1 MARKQLIKGANAT
14 KVEERISIVP
24 QDIPEGQNIF
34 SALKR
39 FDEEGA
45 VPKPATARSAA
56 MTVQVPPES
65 LVLVPA
71 AQAPV
76 PAQEPGH
83 SAAARN
89 GKPKRQTVSSS
100 ATSKK
105 AEGLTVPVPGKGEG
119 PEKARA
125 GTQATKKAPPVL
137 QPARKPKP
145 GTVNPPIFRL
155 PSRADSPKPRRAETR
170 TVSPMEPQIDSSRH
184 DTIPTEPSPPPKPE
198 KGGSTRSISL
208 TRRERQVIVKCC
220 REYRNMLP
228 IYLKSV
234 QYEVDILDA
243 IIEKC
248 STVPQNPE

>member
-24 QDIPEGQNIF
+24 RDIPEGQNIF

-45 VPKPATARSAA
+45 VPKPAAARSDA
-56 MTVQVPPES
+56 MTVSVPPEAV
-65 LVLVPA
+65 VLVPPV
-71 AQAPV
+71 PV
-76 PAQEPGH
+76 PAPDPGH
-83 SAAARN
+83 SITARK
-89 GKPKRQTVSSS
+89 GKPKRQAVSSS
-100 ATSKK
+100 PKSKK
-105 AEGLTVPVPGKGEG
+105 AEGLPLSVPGKGSG
-119 PEKARA
+119 PEKTRVGEQMKKNA
-125 GTQATKKAPPVL
+125 GSKKPAAFQHVAKAPGPLRPRSIQPVS
-137 QPARKPKP
+137 
-145 GTVNPPIFRL
+145 V
-155 PSRADSPKPRRAETR
+155 ADSH
-170 TVSPMEPQIDSSRH
+170 RH
-184 DTIPTEPSPPPKPE
+184 DIIPTESSLPQKPE
-198 KGGSTRSISL
+198 KGTSTRSIPL

-248 STVPQNPE
+248 SIVPQNPE